1 MRTDRVMVAVLG
13 PTTVEG
19 TTVTDRQRALLAAL
33 VLHGD
38 GADTPTLVD
47 AVWGG
52 TAPRSAR
59 QSLQN
64 QVSRLRNRWGAG
76 LIVTEGTTYRL
87 RADTDVDEVS
97 AVARRW
103 LGRPADPGAV
113 PALETAVGRFRGTA
127 YADLHEYRP
136 AEPERARLGE
146 MHHQLVEHLA
156 VSRLVAGDAVRAA
169 LDLAGLTELDPFR
182 ETGWALLM
190 VALHR
195 GGRRTD
201 ALATYERAAETFR
214 RELGTEP
221 SEELRQLRD
230 QVDEGRDDA
239 GQDLIPSRT
248 APVPKAER
256 CGLPLRAR
264 YRPVTCDR
272 RR

>member
-1 MRTDRVMVAVLG
+1 QASRLHCGLDVPSAAVVSHPTNGGKRRVLRSEAGAVRTDRVMVAVLG

-33 VLHGD
+33 GLHGD

-103 LGRPADPGAV
+103 
-113 PALETAVGRFRGTA
+113 
-127 YADLHEYRP
+127 
-136 AEPERARLGE
+136 
-146 MHHQLVEHLA
+146 
-156 VSRLVAGDAVRAA
+156 
-169 LDLAGLTELDPFR
+169 
-182 ETGWALLM
+182 
-190 VALHR
+190 
-195 GGRRTD
+195 
-201 ALATYERAAETFR
+201 
-214 RELGTEP
+214 
-221 SEELRQLRD
+221 
-230 QVDEGRDDA
+230 
-239 GQDLIPSRT
+239 
-248 APVPKAER
+248 
-256 CGLPLRAR
+256 
-264 YRPVTCDR
+264 
-272 RR
+272 